1 VSFHMATYN
10 IYGIGAALVDTE
22 VEVSDAFLASAQID
36 KGVMTL
42 VDEPR
47 QTELLEAL
55 ASENT
60 HMLRKCGGS
69 VCNSVV
75 AASSLGA
82 KTFFSGKVADD
93 SDGGLYI
100 DDLNDAGV
108 AFHSAGQESGITGKC
123 LVMVT
128 DDAERTMN
136 TFLGASEALS
146 AREIDQAALI
156 DSEWFYVEG
165 YLVTDEARTLAT
177 KIAAE
182 TAKAN
187 NVKVAISLSDPFV
200 VAVFGDAL
208 RQVIGGGVDLIF
220 CNKDE
225 AMAFTGTDTLEAAA
239 EGLKQYTKTFAIT
252 DGANGAI
259 TFDGHTM
266 NQSKGVEAKAI
277 DTNGAGDMFA
287 GAFLYAI
294 TSGKSYAWA
303 ASLANDCAARVVA
316 QFGPRLE
323 ASEFN
328 AIKAKFGL

>member
-1 VSFHMATYN
+1 MARYD

-42 VDEPR
+42 VDELR
-47 QTELLEAL
+47 QTELLTAL

-60 HMLRKCGGS
+60 QILRKCGGS

-82 KTFFSGKVADD
+82 KVFFSGKVADD
-93 SDGGLYI
+93 GDGQLYI
-100 DDLNDAGV
+100 DDLRGAGV
-108 AFHSAGQESGITGKC
+108 DFHGAGQESGITGKC

-146 AREIDQAALI
+146 SREIDQVALV

-165 YLVTDEARTLAT
+165 YLVTDEARLLVIKSAV
-177 KIAAE
+177 E

-187 NVKVAISLSDPFV
+187 GVKVAISLSDPFV
-200 VAVFGDAL
+200 VAVFGDEL
-208 RQVIGGGVDLIF
+208 RKVIGGGVDLIF

-225 AMAFTGTDTLEAAA
+225 AMAFTGTESLEAAA
-239 EGLKQYTKTFAIT
+239 ESLKQYTKTFAIT

-266 NQSKGVEAKAI
+266 NQSKGVDAKAI

-294 TSGKSYAWA
+294 TLGKSYAWA
-303 ASLANDCAARVVA
+303 ADLANGCAARVVT

-323 ASEFN
+323 MLDFD
-328 AIKAKFGL
+328 AIKAKFRL

>member
-1 VSFHMATYN
+1 MATYN

-42 VDEPR
+42 VDEQR
-47 QTELLEAL
+47 QTELLAAL

-93 SDGGLYI
+93 SDGQLYI
-100 DDLNDAGV
+100 DDLKDAGV
-108 AFHSAGQESGITGKC
+108 AFHGAGQESGITGKC

-146 AREIDQAALI
+146 AREIDQAALT

-165 YLVTDEARTLAT
+165 YLVTDESRTLAT
-177 KIAAE
+177 KVAVE

-208 RQVIGGGVDLIF
+208 RDVMGGGVDLIF

-225 AMAFTGTDTLEAAA
+225 AMAFTGTESLESAA
-239 EGLKQYTKTFAIT
+239 ESLKQVTKTFAIT

-294 TSGKSYAWA
+294 TTGKRYAWA
-303 ASLANDCAARVVA
+303 ADLANDCAARVVA

-323 ASEFN
+323 ASEFD
-328 AIKAKFGL
+328 AIKAKFGI

>member
-1 VSFHMATYN
+1 MATYN

-22 VEVSDAFLASAQID
+22 VEVSDAFLANASID

-42 VDEPR
+42 VDEAR
-47 QTELLEAL
+47 QAELLGAL
-55 ASENT
+55 ASEDVK
-60 HMLRKCGGS
+60 LQRKCGGS

-93 SDGGLYI
+93 SDGQLYI
-100 DDLNDAGV
+100 NDLQVAGV
-108 AFHSAGQESGITGKC
+108 DLHRAGQESGITGKC

-146 AREIDQAALI
+146 AREIDQAALV

-177 KIAAE
+177 KAAVE

-187 NVKVAISLSDPFV
+187 GVKVAISLSDPFV
-200 VAVFGDAL
+200 VSVFGDAL
-208 RQVIGGGVDLIF
+208 REVIGGGVDLIF

-225 AMAFTGTDTLEAAA
+225 AMTFTGTESLEKAA
-239 EGLKQYTKTFAIT
+239 ETLKQYSKTFAIT

-259 TFDGHTM
+259 TFDGNET

-303 ASLANDCAARVVA
+303 AGLANDCATRVVA

-323 ASEFN
+323 PSEFD
-328 AIKAKFGL
+328 AIKTKFGL

>member
-1 VSFHMATYN
+1 MANYN

-22 VEVSDAFLASAQID
+22 IQVSDSFLASANID

-42 VDEPR
+42 VDEDR
-47 QTELLEAL
+47 QHELLAAL
-55 ASENT
+55 ASES
-60 HMLRKCGGS
+60 HAMDRKCGGS

-93 SDGGLYI
+93 SDGRLYMN
-100 DDLNDAGV
+100 DLQEAGV
-108 AFHSAGQESGITGKC
+108 DFHVAGQESGITGKC

-146 AREIDQAALI
+146 AREIDQAVLI

-177 KIAAE
+177 KAAVE
-182 TAKAN
+182 AAKAN

-200 VAVFGDAL
+200 VTVFGDAL
-208 RQVIGGGVDLIF
+208 RDVIGGGVDLIF

-225 AMAFTGTDTLEAAA
+225 AMAFTDTDSLEAAL
-239 EGLKQYTKTFAIT
+239 ESLKQYTKTFAIT
-252 DGANGAI
+252 DGAHGAI
-259 TFDGHTM
+259 TFDGNEM

-294 TSGKSYAWA
+294 TSCKGYAWA
-303 ASLANDCAARVVA
+303 ADLANDCAARVVA

-323 ASEFN
+323 ASEFD
-328 AIKAKFGL
+328 AIKVKFGL

>member
-1 VSFHMATYN
+1 MKKYH

-22 VEVSDAFLASAQID
+22 VEVSDEFLFKASID

-42 VDEPR
+42 VDEAR
-47 QTELLEAL
+47 QAELLGSLSDE
-55 ASENT
+55 SNT
-60 HMLRKCGGS
+60 MLRKCGGS

-82 KTFFSGKVADD
+82 QTFFSGKVADD
-93 SDGGLYI
+93 EDGQLYI
-100 DDLNDAGV
+100 DDLREAGV
-108 AFHSAGQESGITGKC
+108 DFHSAGQESGITGKC

-146 AREIDQAALI
+146 AREIDQAALL

-165 YLVTDEARTLAT
+165 YLVTDEARTAAT
-177 KIAAE
+177 KAAVE
-182 TAKAN
+182 LAKAKG
-187 NVKVAISLSDPFV
+187 VKVAISLSDPFV

-208 RQVIGGGVDLIF
+208 RKVIGDGVDLIF

-225 AMAFTGTDTLEAAA
+225 ATAFTGTETLAAA
-239 EGLKQYTKTFAIT
+239 SEALKQYTKTFAIT
-252 DGANGAI
+252 DGAKGAI
-259 TFDGHTM
+259 TFDGSSLG
-266 NQSKGVEAKAI
+266 QSEGVKAEAI

-294 TSGKSYAWA
+294 TSGKSYGWA
-303 ASLANDCAARVVA
+303 ADLANDCAAKVVA
-316 QFGPRLE
+316 RFGPRLD
-323 ASEFN
+323 SDDFTS
-328 AIKAKFGL
+328 IKQRFGI

>member
-1 VSFHMATYN
+1 MATYN

-47 QTELLEAL
+47 QAELLAAL

-82 KTFFSGKVADD
+82 KAFFSGKVADD
-93 SDGGLYI
+93 SDGQPYI
-100 DDLNDAGV
+100 NDLQEAGV

-146 AREIDQAALI
+146 AREIDQAALVN
-156 DSEWFYVEG
+156 SEWFYVEG
-165 YLVTDEARTLAT
+165 YLVTDEARTLAA
-177 KIAAE
+177 KVAVE
-182 TAKAN
+182 TATAN
-187 NVKVAISLSDPFV
+187 NVNVAISLSDPFV

-208 RQVIGGGVDLIF
+208 REVIGGGVDLIF

-225 AMAFTGTDTLEAAA
+225 AMAFTGTGTLETAA
-239 EGLKQYTKTFAIT
+239 EALKQYTKTFAIT

-277 DTNGAGDMFA
+277 DSNGAGDMFA

-294 TSGKSYAWA
+294 TSDKSYAWA
-303 ASLANDCAARVVA
+303 AGLANDCAARVVA

-323 ASEFN
+323 ASEFD
-328 AIKAKFGL
+328 AIRAKFGL

>member
-1 VSFHMATYN
+1 MANYN

-22 VEVSDAFLASAQID
+22 IQVSDSFLASANID

-42 VDEPR
+42 VDEDR
-47 QTELLEAL
+47 QYELLAAL
-55 ASENT
+55 SSGSHA
-60 HMLRKCGGS
+60 MGRKCGGS

-82 KTFFSGKVADD
+82 KAFFSGKVADD
-93 SDGGLYI
+93 SDGQFYI
-100 DDLNDAGV
+100 NDLQDAGV
-108 AFHSAGQESGITGKC
+108 DFHSAGQESGITGKC

-146 AREIDQAALI
+146 EREIDQAALVN
-156 DSEWFYVEG
+156 SEWFYVEG

-177 KIAAE
+177 KAAVE

-187 NVKVAISLSDPFV
+187 NVKVAISLADPFV

-208 RQVIGGGVDLIF
+208 REVIGGGVDLIF

-225 AMAFTGTDTLEAAA
+225 AMAFTGTESLEAAA
-239 EGLKQYTKTFAIT
+239 EALKQCAKTFAIT
-252 DGANGAI
+252 DGAKGAI
-259 TFDGHTM
+259 TFDGNAV
-266 NQSKGVEAKAI
+266 NQSKGVDAKAI

-294 TSGKSYAWA
+294 TSGQSYAWA
-303 ASLANDCAARVVA
+303 AGLANDCAARVVA

-323 ASEFN
+323 ALEFN
-328 AIKAKFGL
+328 AIKAKFGI

>member
-1 VSFHMATYN
+1 MAKYN

-22 VEVSDAFLASAQID
+22 VEVSDGFLAAANID

-42 VDEPR
+42 VDEQR
-47 QTELLEAL
+47 QTELLAAL

-93 SDGGLYI
+93 ADGGLYI
-100 DDLNDAGV
+100 NDLQHAGV
-108 AFHSAGQESGITGKC
+108 DFHGAGQESGITGKC

-128 DDAERTMN
+128 EDAERTMN

-146 AREIDQAALI
+146 AREIDQAALV

-177 KIAAE
+177 KAAVE

-225 AMAFTGTDTLEAAA
+225 AMAFTGTESLEAAA
-239 EGLKQYTKTFAIT
+239 EALKQYTKTFAIT

-294 TSGKSYAWA
+294 TSGKRYAWA
-303 ASLANDCAARVVA
+303 ADLANDCAARVVA

-323 ASEFN
+323 ASEFDV
-328 AIKAKFGL
+328 IKAQFGI

>member
-1 VSFHMATYN
+1 MATYS

-47 QTELLEAL
+47 QAELLAAL
-55 ASENT
+55 ASQNT

-82 KTFFSGKVADD
+82 KAFFSGKVADD
-93 SDGGLYI
+93 SDGQLYI
-100 DDLNDAGV
+100 NDLQEAGV

-146 AREIDQAALI
+146 AREIDQAALV

-177 KIAAE
+177 KAAVE

-208 RQVIGGGVDLIF
+208 REVIGGGVDLIF

-225 AMAFTGTDTLEAAA
+225 AMAFTRTESLEAGA

-252 DGANGAI
+252 DGAKGAI
-259 TFDGHTM
+259 TFDGNIV
-266 NQSKGVEAKAI
+266 NQSKGVEARAI

-294 TSGKSYAWA
+294 TLGKSYAWA
-303 ASLANDCAARVVA
+303 ADLANDCAARVVA

-323 ASEFN
+323 ALEFN

>member
-1 VSFHMATYN
+1 MSKYN

-22 VEVSDAFLASAQID
+22 VEVSDAFLAAANID

-42 VDEPR
+42 VDEAR
-47 QTELLEAL
+47 QTELLAAL
-55 ASENT
+55 ASENA
-60 HMLRKCGGS
+60 HILRKCGGS

-75 AASSLGA
+75 AASNLGA

-93 SDGGLYI
+93 SDGQLYI
-100 DDLNDAGV
+100 NDLQEAGV

-146 AREIDQAALI
+146 AREVDQAALV

-177 KIAAE
+177 KVAVE
-182 TAKAN
+182 TAKAS

-200 VAVFGDAL
+200 VEVFGDAL
-208 RQVIGGGVDLIF
+208 REVIGGGVDLIF

-225 AMAFTGTDTLEAAA
+225 AMAFTGTGSLEAAA
-239 EGLKQYTKTFAIT
+239 DSLKQYTKTFAIT

-259 TFDGHTM
+259 TFDGNTL

-287 GAFLYAI
+287 GTFLYAI
-294 TSGKSYAWA
+294 TSGKRYAWA
-303 ASLANDCAARVVA
+303 ADLANDCAARVVA

-323 ASEFN
+323 ASEFDV
-328 AIKAKFGL
+328 IKAKFGL

>member
-1 VSFHMATYN
+1 MAKYN

-22 VEVSDAFLASAQID
+22 VEVSDGFLADANID

-47 QTELLEAL
+47 QIELLAAL

-82 KTFFSGKVADD
+82 KAFFSGKVADD
-93 SDGGLYI
+93 SDGELYI
-100 DDLNDAGV
+100 NDLQEASV

-146 AREIDQAALI
+146 SREIDQTALV

-177 KIAAE
+177 KAAVE

-208 RQVIGGGVDLIF
+208 RDVIGDGVDLIF

-225 AMAFTGTDTLEAAA
+225 VMVFTGAESLEAAEEA
-239 EGLKQYTKTFAIT
+239 LKQYTKTFAIT
-252 DGANGAI
+252 DGANGAV
-259 TFDGHTM
+259 TFDGNTIIK
-266 NQSKGVEAKAI
+266 SEGVEAKAI

-294 TSGKSYAWA
+294 TSGRDYTWA
-303 ASLANDCAARVVA
+303 ANLANDCAGRVVA
-316 QFGPRLE
+316 RFGPRLD
-323 ASEFN
+323 SSDFDS
-328 AIKAKFGL
+328 IKSQFGI

>member
-1 VSFHMATYN
+1 MKKYN

-22 VEVSDAFLASAQID
+22 VEVSDEFLAKASID

-42 VDEPR
+42 VDEAR
-47 QTELLEAL
+47 QAELLGAL
-55 ASENT
+55 SAETGS
-60 HMLRKCGGS
+60 MLRKCGGS

-82 KTFFSGKVADD
+82 QAFFSGKVADD
-93 SDGGLYI
+93 EDGQLYI
-100 DDLNDAGV
+100 DDLKEAGV
-108 AFHSAGQESGITGKC
+108 DFHSAGQEPGITGKC

-136 TFLGASEALS
+136 TFLGASEGLS
-146 AREIDQAALI
+146 AREIDQAALV

-165 YLVTDEARTLAT
+165 YLVTDEARTAAT
-177 KIAAE
+177 KAAVE
-182 TAKAN
+182 LAKSSG
-187 NVKVAISLSDPFV
+187 VKVAISLSDPFV
-200 VAVFGDAL
+200 VSVFGDAL
-208 RQVIGGGVDLIF
+208 RQVIGDGVDLIF

-225 AMAFTGTDTLEAAA
+225 AMAFTGTETLDAASEA
-239 EGLKQYTKTFAIT
+239 LKQYTKTFAIT
-252 DGANGAI
+252 DGARGAV
-259 TFDGHTM
+259 TFDGSSLDYSH
-266 NQSKGVEAKAI
+266 GVKAEAI

-323 ASEFN
+323 AQEFDL
-328 AIKAKFGL
+328 IKTKFDI

>member
-1 VSFHMATYN
+1 MKKYN

-22 VEVSDAFLASAQID
+22 VEVSDAFLANANID

-42 VDEPR
+42 VDEAR
-47 QTELLEAL
+47 QTELIGSLSAQDS
-55 ASENT
+55 A
-60 HMLRKCGGS
+60 MLRKCGGS

-82 KTFFSGKVADD
+82 QAFFSGKVADD
-93 SDGGLYI
+93 TDGQLYI
-100 DDLNDAGV
+100 DDLKEAGV
-108 AFHSAGQESGITGKC
+108 DFHSAGQEPGITGKC

-146 AREIDQAALI
+146 GREIDQAALI

-165 YLVTDEARTLAT
+165 YLVTDEARTAAT
-177 KIAAE
+177 KAAVE
-182 TAKAN
+182 LAKAN
-187 NVKVAISLSDPFV
+187 GVKVAISLSDPFV

-208 RQVIGGGVDLIF
+208 RQVIGDGVDLIF

-225 AMAFTGTDTLEAAA
+225 ATAFTGTETLEAASEA
-239 EGLKQYTKTFAIT
+239 LKQYTKTFAIT

-259 TFDGHTM
+259 TFDGSSLD
-266 NQSKGVEAKAI
+266 QSEGVEAKAI

-294 TSGKSYAWA
+294 TAGKNYGWA
-303 ASLANDCAARVVA
+303 ASLANDCAAKVVA
-316 QFGPRLE
+316 RFGPRLDPDDFT
-323 ASEFN
+323 S
-328 AIKAKFGL
+328 IKQRFGI

>member
-1 VSFHMATYN
+1 MKKYD

-22 VEVSDAFLASAQID
+22 VEVSDAFLAGAQID

-42 VDEPR
+42 VDEQR
-47 QTELLEAL
+47 QAALLAAL

-93 SDGGLYI
+93 SDGQLYI
-100 DDLNDAGV
+100 NDLLHAGV
-108 AFHSAGQESGITGKC
+108 DFHSAGQESGITGKC

-146 AREIDQAALI
+146 AREIDQLALV

-177 KIAAE
+177 KVAVE
-182 TAKAN
+182 KAKGKG
-187 NVKVAISLSDPFV
+187 VKVALSLSDPFV

-208 RQVIGGGVDLIF
+208 RQVIGEGVDLIF

-225 AMAFTGTDTLEAAA
+225 AMAFTGTESLEAAA
-239 EGLKQYTKTFAIT
+239 ESLKQYTKTFAIT
-252 DGANGAI
+252 DGAKGAL
-259 TFDGHTM
+259 TFDGQETH
-266 NQSKGVEAKAI
+266 QSDGVEATAV

-303 ASLANDCAARVVA
+303 AGLANDCAARVVA

-328 AIKAKFGL
+328 VIKAKFGL

>member
-1 VSFHMATYN
+1 MKKYDV
-10 IYGIGAALVDTE
+10 YGIGAALVDTE

-42 VDEPR
+42 VDEAR
-47 QTELLEAL
+47 QSELLAAL

-93 SDGGLYI
+93 ADGQLYI
-100 DDLNDAGV
+100 NDLQDAGV

-128 DDAERTMN
+128 EDAERTMN

-146 AREIDQAALI
+146 SREIDQAALV

-165 YLVTDEARTLAT
+165 YLVTDEARTQAT
-177 KIAAE
+177 KAAVE

-225 AMAFTGTDTLEAAA
+225 AMAFTGTESLEAAA
-239 EGLKQYTKTFAIT
+239 ESLKQVTKTFAIT

-266 NQSKGVEAKAI
+266 NQSKGVEARAI

-294 TSGKSYAWA
+294 TSGKGYAWA
-303 ASLANDCAARVVA
+303 AGLANDCAARVVA

-323 ASEFN
+323 SSEFEV
-328 AIKAKFGL
+328 IKAKFGL

>member
-1 VSFHMATYN
+1 MPKYN

-22 VEVSDAFLASAQID
+22 VKVSNAFLARASID

-42 VDEPR
+42 VDEAR
-47 QTELLEAL
+47 QAELLGAL
-55 ASENT
+55 ASEDIQ
-60 HMLRKCGGS
+60 LQRKCGGS

-82 KTFFSGKVADD
+82 KTFFSGKVAND
-93 SDGGLYI
+93 SDGELYI
-100 DDLNDAGV
+100 NDLQAAGV
-108 AFHSAGQESGITGKC
+108 AFHSAGQELGITGKC

-146 AREIDQAALI
+146 GREIDQAALVN
-156 DSEWFYVEG
+156 SEWFYVEG
-165 YLVTDEARTLAT
+165 YLVTDEARAAAT
-177 KIAAE
+177 KAAAE
-182 TAKAN
+182 LAKSN
-187 NVKVAISLSDPFV
+187 GVKIAVSLSDPFV

-208 RQVIGGGVDLIF
+208 RAVIGGGVDLMF

-225 AMAFTGTDTLEAAA
+225 AMAFTGTESLEAAA
-239 EGLKQYTKTFAIT
+239 EGLKQYSRTFAIT

-259 TFDGHTM
+259 TFDGNTM

-303 ASLANDCAARVVA
+303 ADLANDCAARVVA

-323 ASEFN
+323 SSEFDV
-328 AIKAKFGL
+328 IKAKFGL

>member
-1 VSFHMATYN
+1 MANYN

-22 VEVSDAFLASAQID
+22 IQVSDAFLASANID

-42 VDEPR
+42 VDEDR
-47 QTELLEAL
+47 QHDLLAAL
-55 ASENT
+55 SSGSRA
-60 HMLRKCGGS
+60 MDRKCGGS

-93 SDGGLYI
+93 IDGQLYI
-100 DDLNDAGV
+100 SDLQEAGV
-108 AFHSAGQESGITGKC
+108 DFHAAGQESGITGKC

-146 AREIDQAALI
+146 AREIDQAALV

-177 KIAAE
+177 KAAVE

-208 RQVIGGGVDLIF
+208 REVIGGGVDLIF

-225 AMAFTGTDTLEAAA
+225 AMAFTGTESLEAAA
-239 EGLKQYTKTFAIT
+239 EALKQCAKTFAIT

-259 TFDGHTM
+259 TFDGNAV
-266 NQSKGVEAKAI
+266 NQSKGVDAKAI

-294 TSGKSYAWA
+294 TSGKGYAWA
-303 ASLANDCAARVVA
+303 ADLANDCAARVVA

-323 ASEFN
+323 ALEFD
-328 AIKAKFGL
+328 AIKARFGI

>member
-1 VSFHMATYN
+1 MSKYN

-42 VDEPR
+42 VDEAR

-93 SDGGLYI
+93 GDGQLYI
-100 DDLNDAGV
+100 DDLQEAGV
-108 AFHSAGQESGITGKC
+108 SFHSAGQESGITGKC

-146 AREIDQAALI
+146 SREIDQVALV

-165 YLVTDEARTLAT
+165 YLVTDEARALAT
-177 KIAAE
+177 KAAVE

-208 RQVIGGGVDLIF
+208 REVIGGGVDLIF

-225 AMAFTGTDTLEAAA
+225 AMAFTGTESLEAAA
-239 EGLKQYTKTFAIT
+239 ESLKQYAKTFAIT

-259 TFDGHTM
+259 TFDGNTL

-294 TSGKSYAWA
+294 TSGQSYAWA
-303 ASLANDCAARVVA
+303 ADLANDCAARVVA

-323 ASEFN
+323 ASEFDV
-328 AIKAKFGL
+328 IKAKFGI